1 MRAKR
6 TREITLFVKPG
17 DKETL
22 DWEDERQIF
31 PEKSDGRQ
39 SVTGA
44 VLDECTHKKKGVRN
58 DWRHCMED
66 LRSDAIGRIDVTH
79 NHRLDLVSAVNEHA
93 HPMPCWLV
101 ARTVVGQ
108 NERKIHRVFVY
119 IRNKI
124 PLLLGL
130 IMDFVST
137 GAGVAELEKKRGGQR
152 HTERGM
158 QILHTCFGE
167 SSVEESEDDCSRRVG
182 QWAGNKFTRARSS
195 PMGWALN
202 ET

>member
-6 TREITLFVKPG
+6 TRETTLFVKPG

-58 DWRHCMED
+58 DWRHCMKD
-66 LRSDAIGRIDVTH
+66 LRSDAIGHIDVTH
-79 NHRLDLVSAVNEHA
+79 NHRLDLVSAVNKHA
-93 HPMPCWLV
+93 HPMPRWLV

-108 NERKIHRVFVY
+108 YE
-119 IRNKI
+119 
-124 PLLLGL
+124 
-130 IMDFVST
+130 
-137 GAGVAELEKKRGGQR
+137 
-152 HTERGM
+152 
-158 QILHTCFGE
+158 
-167 SSVEESEDDCSRRVG
+167 
-182 QWAGNKFTRARSS
+182 
-195 PMGWALN
+195 
-202 ET
+202 